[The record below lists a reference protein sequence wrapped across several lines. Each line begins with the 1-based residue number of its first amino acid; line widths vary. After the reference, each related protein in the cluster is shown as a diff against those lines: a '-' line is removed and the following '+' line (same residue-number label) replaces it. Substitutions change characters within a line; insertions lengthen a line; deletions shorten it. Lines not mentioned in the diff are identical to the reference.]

1 MNQVPFNNYTEQN
14 ELYFGQPVPGIQL
27 VERGG
32 QMVGSKLNCTL
43 GKQEEKKRGGEWG
56 EIEGMPVNILNKG
69 LFRFTGFQYTLLLM
83 DYDTFC

>member
-27 VERGG
+27 VEHGG

-43 GKQEEKKRGGEWG
+43 GKQEEKNGGRMG
-56 EIEGMPVNILNKG
+56 
-69 LFRFTGFQYTLLLM
+69 
-83 DYDTFC
+83 